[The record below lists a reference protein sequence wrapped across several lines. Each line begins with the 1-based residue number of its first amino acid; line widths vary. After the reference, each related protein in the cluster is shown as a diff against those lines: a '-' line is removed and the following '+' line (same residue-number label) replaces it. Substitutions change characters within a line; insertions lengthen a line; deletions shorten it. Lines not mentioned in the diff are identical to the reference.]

1 MTELVT
7 FGETM
12 LRLSPPRG
20 ERLETT
26 SDLAVQAGERRATS
40 QSGLRGSAPMSA
52 GSRNS
57 PTRRRSVGGS

>member
-26 SDLAVQAGERRATS
+26 GDLAVQAGERRATS

-57 PTRRRSVGGS
+57 PTRRSVGGS